1 MYLLH
6 VPASTG
12 SGTPTVTS
20 RQYLHSGWTSAS
32 GITADGQLVFTSSVN
47 DSDTY
52 PTGSNFALER
62 LISPNQYDAAVW
74 SVRDPFAT
82 STPTGIDVPTGQTIT
97 DATIRTGS
105 YQLVKQGG
113 GTLILDQANSHSGG
127 TVIEAGTI
135 VVKDA
140 SALGTGEVR
149 VKAGATLVIDPAAG
163 EAVAGSLVI
172 EDGGFV
178 DLGTGRITISRT
190 ATAAGVAA
198 WLGDG
203 LGDGS
208 WNGTS
213 GIGSSTVA
221 DLAGQGMLRALGW
234 GDNGDGSFTIAFSAP
249 GDTNIDGTV
258 DILDVATFLALGKFD
273 SGEVATWLEG
283 DFNYDGM
290 VDIRDAADFL
300 GSGLFN
306 HGGYIAGES
315 PAAVQMQPQAVAVA
329 DALTAT
335 SAAFAAYASEGQAA
349 PTKKK
354 SVFAWFR

>member
-1 MYLLH
+1 M
-6 VPASTG
+6 
-12 SGTPTVTS
+12 
-20 RQYLHSGWTSAS
+20 
-32 GITADGQLVFTSSVN
+32 
-47 DSDTY
+47 
-52 PTGSNFALER
+52 
-62 LISPNQYDAAVW
+62 
-74 SVRDPFAT
+74 
-82 STPTGIDVPTGQTIT
+82 
-97 DATIRTGS
+97 
-105 YQLVKQGG
+105 
-113 GTLILDQANSHSGG
+113 
-127 TVIEAGTI
+127 
-135 VVKDA
+135 
-140 SALGTGEVR
+140 
-149 VKAGATLVIDPAAG
+149 KAGATLVIDPAAG

-198 WLGDG
+198 WLGGG

-221 DLAGQGMLRALGW
+221 DLAGQGMLRARGW

-258 DILDVATFLALGKFD
+258 DILDVATFLAVGKFD
-273 SGEVATWLEG
+273 NGEVATWLEG

-306 HGGYIAGES
+306 QGGYIAGES